1 MGKLIKRA
9 IETRLE
15 TPKRTFRELAASF
28 RRFNADVTLEDLW
41 TELCGHNG

>member
-9 IETRLE
+9 IE